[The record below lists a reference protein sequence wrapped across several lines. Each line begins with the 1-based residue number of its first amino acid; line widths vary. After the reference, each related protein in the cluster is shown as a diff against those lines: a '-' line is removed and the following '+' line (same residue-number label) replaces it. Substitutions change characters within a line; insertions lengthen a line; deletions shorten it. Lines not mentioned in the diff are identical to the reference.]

1 MFLIW
6 DYFHELAFNCQYF
19 QFFVSFFSVL
29 GEDFED
35 LFSFKKSFTKNF
47 LVISILSLASDSY
60 TFDSD
65 PIFE

>member
-1 MFLIW
+1 MNWLSIVSIFS
-6 DYFHELAFNCQYF
+6 FSCRSF
-19 QFFVSFFSVL
+19 QFL
-29 GEDFED
+29 GKTSKIF
-35 LFSFKKSFTKNF
+35 LALKSHSPKNF